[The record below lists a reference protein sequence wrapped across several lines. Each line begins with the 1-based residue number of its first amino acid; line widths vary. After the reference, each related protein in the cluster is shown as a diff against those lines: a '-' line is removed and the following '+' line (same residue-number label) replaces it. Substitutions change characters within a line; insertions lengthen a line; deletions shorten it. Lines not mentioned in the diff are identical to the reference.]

1 MTWFF
6 HRKVVDWRLIWA
18 HQGLSVKV
26 IKSLL
31 VNIRAPSVMSWK
43 INSFYPEMWTC
54 TVYVSTV
61 KLFGLHTDLSDCVRL
76 CTYITMSPK
85 FCFFFSS
92 VHNCYF
98 TSLSVFC
105 WAADSVYWCDARPLH
120 IFVAQVRFKDTPTQ
134 RQTKAICCV
143 LRHSIS
149 YRDEL
154 RAKSFWHYMPLLET

>member
-61 KLFGLHTDLSDCVRL
+61 KLFGLHTDLSDCVRV

-85 FCFFFSS
+85 FCFFFFVCFITVISLACLFFAELQIPCTDVMLARCIYLWHRLDLKTHQRNGKQRPS
-92 VHNCYF
+92 VVCSD
-98 TSLSVFC
+98 T
-105 WAADSVYWCDARPLH
+105 VY
-120 IFVAQVRFKDTPTQ
+120 PTEMNWEPNHFDITC
-134 RQTKAICCV
+134 RC
-143 LRHSIS
+143 
-149 YRDEL
+149 
-154 RAKSFWHYMPLLET
+154 